1 MTCLRSLFLL
11 LALFWLLLTPPA
23 PAQRKSKPHAP
34 TCGSWDL
41 VFSPNPNGGPIFTAA
56 AAVPGTIELWGV
68 GYYVFNY
75 WLPLIEHWDGTEW
88 QIVASPIYQGANHY
102 LYAVTAVAPNDAW
115 AVGLYEPQG
124 GGNRTLILHW
134 DGISWS
140 IVPSPS
146 PATYSGL
153 YAVAAASATDV
164 WAVGYY
170 FTEATQRTLIEHWD
184 GKSWSILP
192 SPNVG
197 TSRNLLAAVTIVPNS
212 QAVWAV
218 GYYYRESDG
227 NPSTLIQRWNGK
239 IWSVVSSP
247 DGSTRENY
255 LTGVS
260 AIDPNDAWAVGNY
273 NTPTGLYL
281 PLTEHWDGSTW
292 QIVPSPSLS
301 ASLTAL
307 VSVSSI
313 SATDVWAVGAYFNE
327 NAALLTL
334 AQHWDGMSW
343 QVFSTP
349 NPAGFDVGARNAFTS
364 VATVPGMGVWGLGY
378 YEVPFTS
385 SQTLTAFYCPVG
397 GPTPTPTPTA
407 TATPTPTA
415 TPSVTPS
422 PTATPIATPTPRPY
436 PKPRPRPTPRPRL

>member
-75 WLPLIEHWDGTEW
+75 WLPLVEHWDGTEW

-170 FTEATQRTLIEHWD
+170 FTESTQRTLIEHWD

-212 QAVWAV
+212 QAIWAV
-218 GYYYRESDG
+218 GYYYRVSDG
-227 NPSTLIQRWNGK
+227 NPSTLIQRWNG
-239 IWSVVSSP
+239 
-247 DGSTRENY
+247 
-255 LTGVS
+255 
-260 AIDPNDAWAVGNY
+260 
-273 NTPTGLYL
+273 
-281 PLTEHWDGSTW
+281 STW

-301 ASLTAL
+301 SSLTAL

-313 SATDVWAVGAYFNE
+313 SATDVWAVGSYFNE

-436 PKPRPRPTPRPRL
+436 PKPRP